1 MTTFKQFAVKWGV
14 VLILLVSALSLT
26 VRGAEPNIETTVI
39 SNFDVFEADL
49 RDVFRSLADYANIN
63 VLMDKQVQGMV
74 TTRFQAGMTVKQAIE
89 ILAQTNGY
97 SFRWMMPQ
105 RTVLIGNESTFKN
118 IDVTQTKIYSLK
130 YAEPDTVV
138 ETLKVIVPKEQI
150 GVDKRTNQLAIR
162 ANILEQQNV
171 EEVIARLDREMPQI
185 SIEMRIEEVK
195 RTKLDEMGVSWDL
208 NKDVGLDFLTPQIT
222 YQPGQKLKLWEEQTE
237 AKLLSKPM
245 VATTDSKEAVIFIGD
260 KLPIAKTTTDAAGNS
275 STNIEYI
282 DVGTKLTVTP
292 RINSK
297 DIVTVTVKANLSNA
311 NGATV
316 IDGNNVPI
324 VRNREAGSVIRLRD
338 GETFMLS
345 GLNYVE
351 SSTTE
356 AGVKGLSKIPLLGH
370 LFKTKST
377 NDPKDASELVIFIT
391 PKIITIES
399 RKANADVVK
408 PASATVAA
416 AVPEVNASVAAVTP
430 PSAVVEPVKP
440 DQVVTAVKPPVPAE
454 VEKPAPAA
462 PATVAAA
469 NPDEIKET
477 VVPQTVAAPVAPA
490 PVNEVQDVQ
499 PLLPEQVISAQPPQP
514 QVIPSILSDD
524 RKMSVQVKPGD
535 SIGSLAG
542 KYGVSKTSIITDNAL
557 KSNAML
563 KQGQEI
569 VLTIP
574 EDHIYRIQPKE
585 TLWRISKRF
594 GVSLDLLQEINALED
609 VTKVEIGQIIIL
621 PVSAKKPVDCRF

>member
-1 MTTFKQFAVKWGV
+1 MATFKQFVVKWGV

-26 VRGAEPNIETTVI
+26 VLGAEPDIETTVI

-49 RDVFRSLADYANIN
+49 RDVFRSLADYGNIN

-105 RTVLIGNESTFKN
+105 RTVLIGNENTFKN

-130 YAEPDTVV
+130 FAEPETVV

-195 RTKLDEMGVSWDL
+195 RTKLDELGVSWNLD
-208 NKDVGLDFLTPQIT
+208 DQIGLDFLTPQIT
-222 YQPGQKLKLWEEQTE
+222 YKAGQKLKLWEEQTE

-311 NGATV
+311 NGTTK
-316 IDGNNVPI
+316 IDDNDVPI

-351 SSTTE
+351 TSTTE

-377 NDPKDASELVIFIT
+377 NNPKDASELVIFIT
-391 PKIITIES
+391 PKIITIDRPEVAS
-399 RKANADVVK
+399 NQAGVYEVK
-408 PASATVAA
+408 PAPAPVAA
-416 AVPEVNASVAAVTP
+416 AVSETNTAAAAVTP
-430 PSAVVEPVKP
+430 PSTVAEPVT
-440 DQVVTAVKPPVPAE
+440 VVKPSVQAPDAQEADKSALDAPAIAAVNPAE
-454 VEKPAPAA
+454 IE
-462 PATVAAA
+462 ATSVAAA
-469 NPDEIKET
+469 
-477 VVPQTVAAPVAPA
+477 QAAPA
-490 PVNEVQDVQ
+490 PVSEVQN
-499 PLLPEQVISAQPPQP
+499 AQPPVPVQAILGPAAQP
-514 QVIPSILSDD
+514 HVIPGILSDD
-524 RKMSVQVKPGD
+524 RKLSVQVKPGD
-535 SIGSLAG
+535 SLGSLAG
-542 KYGVSKTSIITDNAL
+542 KYGVSKESIAKDNAL

-569 VLTIP
+569 ILTIP
-574 EDHIYRIQPKE
+574 EDHLYRIQPKE

-594 GVSLDLLQEINALED
+594 GVSLPVLQEINALED
-609 VTKVEIGQIIIL
+609 VTKVESGQLIIL
-621 PVSAKKPVDCRF
+621 PVSAKKVADGRF

>member
-97 SFRWMMPQ
+97 SFRWLLPQ

-185 SIEMRIEEVK
+185 CIEMRIEEVK
-195 RTKLDEMGVSWDL
+195 RTKLDEMGVSWNLDKEVDL
-208 NKDVGLDFLTPQIT
+208 NFLTPQIT
-222 YQPGQKLKLWEEQTE
+222 YKPGQKLKLWEEKTD

-282 DVGTKLTVTP
+282 EVGTKLTVTP

-311 NGATV
+311 NGKTI
-316 IDGNNVPI
+316 IDGNEVPI

-356 AGVKGLSKIPLLGH
+356 AGVKGLSKIPLLGY

-377 NDPKDASELVIFIT
+377 NDPKDVSELVIFIT
-391 PKIITIES
+391 PKIITAES

-408 PASATVAA
+408 PASA
-416 AVPEVNASVAAVTP
+416 PEANTSVAAVTP

-440 DQVVTAVKPPVPAE
+440 DRVATAVKPSVPAE
-454 VEKPAPAA
+454 VEKPASAA
-462 PATVAAA
+462 PMAVAAP
-469 NPDEIKET
+469 NPEESKET
-477 VVPQTVAAPVAPA
+477 VVPQTVAAPA
-490 PVNEVQDVQ
+490 PVNEVQNIQ
-499 PLLPEQVISAQPPQP
+499 PSLPEQAIQAQPPQP
-514 QVIPSILSDD
+514 QVIPGILPED
-524 RKMSVQVKPGD
+524 RKLSVQVKPGD
-535 SIGSLAG
+535 SLNSLAG
-542 KYGVSKTSIITDNAL
+542 KYGVSKASIIKDNAL
-557 KSNAML
+557 KSNSML
-563 KQGQEI
+563 KRGQEI
-569 VLTIP
+569 ILTIP
-574 EDHIYRIQPKE
+574 EDHLYRIQPKE

-621 PVSAKKPVDCRF
+621 PVSAKKVADGRF

>member
-1 MTTFKQFAVKWGV
+1 MATFKQFVVKWGV

-26 VRGAEPNIETTVI
+26 VLGAEPDIETTVI

-49 RDVFRSLADYANIN
+49 RDVFRSLADYGNIN

-105 RTVLIGNESTFKN
+105 RTVLIGNENTFKN

-130 YAEPDTVV
+130 FAEPETVV

-195 RTKLDEMGVSWDL
+195 RTKLDELGVSWNLD
-208 NKDVGLDFLTPQIT
+208 DQIGLDFLTPQIT
-222 YQPGQKLKLWEEQTE
+222 YKVGQKLKLWEEQTE

-311 NGATV
+311 NGTTV

-370 LFKTKST
+370 FFKSKST

-391 PKIITIES
+391 PKIITI
-399 RKANADVVK
+399 DK
-408 PASATVAA
+408 PGVAGNQTG
-416 AVPEVNASVAAVTP
+416 VYEV
-430 PSAVVEPVKP
+430 
-440 DQVVTAVKPPVPAE
+440 
-454 VEKPAPAA
+454 KPAPAPVPEANPAAAALTPSSTVAEPVTVVKPSVQAPDAQETDKSAPDA
-462 PATVAAA
+462 PAIAAAVNPTEIEATSVAAA
-469 NPDEIKET
+469 
-477 VVPQTVAAPVAPA
+477 QTVS
-490 PVNEVQDVQ
+490 EVQN
-499 PLLPEQVISAQPPQP
+499 AQPPVPVQAILGQP
-514 QVIPSILSDD
+514 EQPRVIAGILSDD
-524 RKMSVQVKPGD
+524 RKLSVQVKPGD
-535 SIGSLAG
+535 SLGSLAG
-542 KYGVSKTSIITDNAL
+542 KYGVSKESIAKDNAL

-569 VLTIP
+569 ILTIP
-574 EDHIYRIQPKE
+574 EDHLYRIQPKE

-594 GVSLDLLQEINALED
+594 GVSLPVLQEINALED
-609 VTKVEIGQIIIL
+609 VTKVESGQLIIL
-621 PVSAKKPVDCRF
+621 PVSAKKVADGRF